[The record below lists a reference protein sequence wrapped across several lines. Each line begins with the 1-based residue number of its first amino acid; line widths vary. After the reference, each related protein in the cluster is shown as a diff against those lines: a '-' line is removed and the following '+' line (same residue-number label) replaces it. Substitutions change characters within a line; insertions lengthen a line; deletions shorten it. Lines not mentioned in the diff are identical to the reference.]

1 MDSRREQ
8 HVSRLAVC
16 LPPFLVRMTPAALPS
31 GLSGLEPPARPA
43 PGCVSCP
50 VPGQQLSSTRVCD
63 LWGSESFYWA
73 SMTGGKARLWRQS
86 PGLLLISAKWS

>member
-43 PGCVSCP
+43 PGLCELSR
-50 VPGQQLSSTRVCD
+50 PGAAAELN
-63 LWGSESFYWA
+63 
-73 SMTGGKARLWRQS
+73 K
-86 PGLLLISAKWS
+86 GL